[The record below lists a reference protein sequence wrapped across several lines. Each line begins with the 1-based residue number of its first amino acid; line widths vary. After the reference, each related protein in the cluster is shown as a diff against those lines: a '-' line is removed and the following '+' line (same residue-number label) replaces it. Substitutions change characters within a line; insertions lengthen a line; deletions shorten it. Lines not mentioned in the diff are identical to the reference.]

1 VPQRNLTVFRDEDDF
16 QGVEYTASVERS
28 LRESAKLIVIS
39 SPRSAAKPTEEADA
53 ALRSALR
60 ESKVRRV
67 VRGDWQEILRLASA
81 RTTRTLT
88 PQERIAFLPR

>member
-16 QGVEYTASVERS
+16 QGVEYTACVEHS
-28 LRESAKLIVIS
+28 LRESAKTIVIC

-67 VRGDWQEILRLASA
+67 FVAIGRRSFVWHPRGRRA
-81 RTTRTLT
+81 R
-88 PQERIAFLPR
+88 